1 MYVICKGQ
9 KISEANYGVLNS
21 SKKRTKSEK
30 EFDPTTL
37 GPFFQKQI
45 RSFFGRI
52 EGVVNWFSNQ
62 YQIVIN
68 FWISVCERLLPKLLS
83 LRLAKKPK
91 KFVLQKSFF
100 SLTAI
105 AFR

>member
-9 KISEANYGVLNS
+9 KTSEANYGVLNS

-30 EFDPTTL
+30 ELDLTTL

-52 EGVVNWFSNQ
+52 EGVINWFSDQ
-62 YQIVIN
+62 YQIVMI
-68 FWISVCERLLPKLLS
+68 FG
-83 LRLAKKPK
+83 
-91 KFVLQKSFF
+91 
-100 SLTAI
+100 
-105 AFR
+105 

>member
-30 EFDPTTL
+30 ELDLTTL
-37 GPFFQKQI
+37 RQFKKKKT
-45 RSFFGRI
+45 FFGRI
-52 EGVVNWFSNQ
+52 EGVVNWFSDQ

-83 LRLAKKPK
+83 LRLAEKTDETC
-91 KFVLQKSFF
+91 
-100 SLTAI
+100 TAKI
-105 AFR
+105 LFL